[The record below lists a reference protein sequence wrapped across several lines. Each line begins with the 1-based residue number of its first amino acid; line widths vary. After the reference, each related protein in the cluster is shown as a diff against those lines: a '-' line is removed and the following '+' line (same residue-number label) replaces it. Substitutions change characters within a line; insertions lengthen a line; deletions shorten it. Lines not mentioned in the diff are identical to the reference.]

1 MPDRLLI
8 EMVALRDAGTSSALV
23 PLPDLPPEPM
33 PYSTSPVAVVA
44 LTLVCISMVVFVV
57 VILRFIWSAD
67 DRRPMPWRA
76 IGWTLGVAGVSVA
89 VAAVLM
95 TSGQRDAREARL
107 EYAGHEVDAWHA
119 VASALEEAY
128 GVRFSSTLLMIPT
141 EDDQFMRNRLT
152 LADGSV
158 ADCFVGAEGGFYS
171 VRCGGD
177 TAATSTALR
186 LSVDPVGGQS

>member
-57 VILRFIWSAD
+57 VILRFIWNAD
-67 DRRPMPWRA
+67 DRKQTPWRA
-76 IGWTLGVAGVSVA
+76 IGWTLGVACVSVT
-89 VAAVLM
+89 VAALLM
-95 TSGQRDAREARL
+95 TSGQREARQARL
-107 EYAGHEVDAWHA
+107 DYTGQEVDSWHA
-119 VASALEEAY
+119 VASALENAY
-128 GVRFSSTLLMIPT
+128 GVRFNSTWPMIPT
-141 EDDQFMRNRLT
+141 ENGQFMKNGLT
-152 LADGSV
+152 LPDGSV

-171 VRCGGD
+171 VLCGGD
-177 TAATSTALR
+177 TAVTSTSLS
-186 LSVDPVGGQS
+186 LSVDTAEGQS